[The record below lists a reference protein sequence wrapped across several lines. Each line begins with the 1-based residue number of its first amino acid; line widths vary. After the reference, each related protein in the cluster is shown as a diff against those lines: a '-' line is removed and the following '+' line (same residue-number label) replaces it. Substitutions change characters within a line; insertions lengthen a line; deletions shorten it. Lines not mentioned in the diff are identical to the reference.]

1 MSQLSSAIEEER
13 AKSGFSFIE
22 DLAAGGLQ
30 VSTPLKNIVFRGES
44 EYQKVDIIET
54 WFGKTLLTDGKTQSA
69 KCDERIYHEA
79 LVHPALLKVKDCKS
93 VFIGGGGELATARE
107 VLKHSSVERVVMV
120 DLDKVVVEM
129 CQKWLPEW
137 GNGATDDPRLDLII
151 GDAYAWMM
159 NTDEMFDAI
168 IMDISDPTEAG
179 PGIKLYT
186 QEFYSYAATR
196 LNSGGVFVTQAGV
209 AEPVIIATEHS
220 NTCWG
225 AINRTLDSV
234 FDCAI
239 PYYAQVLSFG
249 GKWGYVM
256 AFNQTEESRCE
267 STAAQASN
275 EWRRPRDGLIDTLIE
290 EKITGGKSAL
300 EFYDGDAHL
309 GMTCLAKFVRHIL
322 GRDERLMTMENPVF
336 MY

>member
-1 MSQLSSAIEEER
+1 MSGSAIENER
-13 AKSGFSFIE
+13 AKSSFQFEE
-22 DLAAGGLQ
+22 DLTEGGMK
-30 VSTPLKNIVFRGES
+30 VTVPLKSIMYAGQS

-54 WFGKTLLTDGKTQSA
+54 WFGKTLVTDGKTQSA
-69 KCDERIYHEA
+69 KCDEHMYHEA

-137 GNGATDDPRLDLII
+137 GDGATDDPRLELIF

-159 NTDEMFDAI
+159 NTNEMFDAI
-168 IMDISDPTEAG
+168 IMDISDPIEAG

-186 QEFYSYAATR
+186 QEFYSYAVTR

-234 FDCAI
+234 FDCVI

-267 STAAQASN
+267 SSSEQASN
-275 EWRRPRDGLIDTLIE
+275 EWRRPRDGLIDALIE
-290 EKITGGKSAL
+290 EKITGGESAL
-300 EFYDGDAHL
+300 RFYEGDTHL
-309 GMTCLAKFVRHIL
+309 GMTCFAKCVRL
-322 GRDERLMTMENPVF
+322 SLERDERLMTTENPIF

>member
-1 MSQLSSAIEEER
+1 MPM
-13 AKSGFSFIE
+13 KSIMFLG
-22 DLAAGGLQ
+22 Q
-30 VSTPLKNIVFRGES
+30 S

-54 WFGKTLLTDGKTQSA
+54 WFGKTLVTDGKTQSA
-69 KCDERIYHEA
+69 KVDEHMYHEA
-79 LVHPALLKVKDCKS
+79 LVHPALLKVKNCKS

-107 VLKHSSVERVVMV
+107 VLKHSSVERVVMC

-137 GNGATDDPRLDLII
+137 GDGASEDPRLDLIF
-151 GDAYAWMM
+151 GDAHAWMM
-159 NTDEMFDAI
+159 NTNEMFDAI
-168 IMDISDPTEAG
+168 IMDISDPIEAG

-186 QEFYSYAATR
+186 QEFYRHAATR

-209 AEPVIIATEHS
+209 AEPVILATEHS

-249 GKWGYVM
+249 GKWGYVI
-256 AFNQTEESRCE
+256 AFNQTEESHCE
-267 STAAQASN
+267 YTADQESHG
-275 EWRRPRDGLIDTLIE
+275 WRKPKEGIIDGLIE
-290 EKITGGKSAL
+290 EKITGGESAL
-300 EFYDGDAHL
+300 RFYEEDAHL
-309 GMTCLAKFVRHIL
+309 GMTCLAKCVRISL
-322 GRDERLMTMENPVF
+322 ETDDRLMTMENPIF